1 MMKQKIALV
10 LLVLVLALAAC
21 GGGVQTAAPAVV
33 APVSNVAAAPSVAET
48 GLLNLPPSV
57 DVATVASI
65 KDQDDVFVID
75 VREQSEYD
83 EKHIPGVTLI
93 PLGTIPDSLSQI
105 PTDKTVIVTCRSGNR
120 SGQAVDFL
128 RQQGFT
134 NVHNMEGGIIAWEQA
149 GFDVER

>member
-1 MMKQKIALV
+1 MTTQKV
-10 LLVLVLALAAC
+10 LLILLLSMLILSAC
-21 GGGVQTAAPAVV
+21 GGGNETAVPAGANTNTAAVV
-33 APVSNVAAAPSVAET
+33 NATTSDEA
-48 GLLNLPPSV
+48 LNLPPSV

-65 KDQDDVFVID
+65 KDRDDVFVID

-93 PLGTIPDSLSQI
+93 PLGTVPDHLSEI

-134 NVHNMEGGIIAWEQA
+134 NVHNMDGGIIAWEQA
-149 GFDVER
+149 GYAVEQ